1 MAGTYYSL
9 QEVIEKLGKGESEIT
24 EMVKEGKLHE
34 FRDGAQVVFKID
46 EVDAIVAERADLG
59 ITGSEIELILDE
71 TGEISLESAGVPADD
86 DAPAAIGGIS
96 GGFGLSS
103 MGDLTNADTNVGTTG
118 INVLGET
125 DDEFAL
131 TEDTKAETRM
141 LGLDDDDEL
150 GDLGDLDADSNLE
163 SVGSGSGLLDL
174 SLQADDTSL
183 GAVLDDILPAAID
196 GEPEGLDLEDD
207 MAEEADK
214 IFEASQSASGIPPAP
229 EPEPLPRAPSA
240 APGAYAVAATETSSG
255 AFNFAM
261 FLPLIAI
268 IYAGIVV
275 TAGLRGIAPGI
286 LKAIESG
293 EFYGMAIFWYI
304 LFALMAVVAVAGI
317 FGIQGGSGQPKAKK
331 VKKAKAPKAKKA
343 KKAKVPKAKKKK
355 K

>member
-1 MAGTYYSL
+1 MAGMYYSL
-9 QEVIEKLGKGESEIT
+9 QEVIEKLGKGESEIK
-24 EMVKEGKLHE
+24 EMVKDGKLHE
-34 FRDGAQVVFKID
+34 FRDGAQVVFKVD

-59 ITGSEIELILDE
+59 ITGSEIELVLDE
-71 TGEISLESAGVPADD
+71 TGEISLDTAGADDAASD
-86 DAPAAIGGIS
+86 DAPAAVGGIS

-118 INVLGET
+118 INVLGGT
-125 DDEFAL
+125 DDEFTL

-141 LGLDDDDEL
+141 LDDEL

-229 EPEPLPRAPSA
+229 APEPLPRAPVA
-240 APGAYAVAATETSSG
+240 APRAYAAAAAESSSS
-255 AFNFAM
+255 AFSVAM
-261 FLPLIAI
+261 FLPLVAVV
-268 IYAGIVV
+268 YAGIVV
-275 TAGLRGIAPGI
+275 AAGLRGVVPGI
-286 LKAIESG
+286 LKAVESG

-304 LFALMAVVAVAGI
+304 LFALMLVVAVAGI
-317 FGIQGGSGQPKAKK
+317 FGFQGSSGQPKAKK
-331 VKKAKAPKAKKA
+331 VKKAKKAKA
-343 KKAKVPKAKKKK
+343 PKAKKKK
-355 K
+355 KK